1 MRGWLFSAL
10 RLGLVAASLMTGTAC
25 SPAGAKDPSSA
36 AWVAPLPVSDEEFAS
51 SLASVLSQNL
61 EGEPRQRLLLGVVQ
75 RQLAHANHRFERGD
89 RSGGTAS
96 LMGAFYLLEAGDQQ
110 QGFLDREAQL
120 ALRAAITSLSAR
132 GEIGRVSI
140 LLELLRPAVSAQ
152 EQSAIDEE
160 LRTIAQFREET
171 LTGHPL
177 IRAGDRER
185 TATARALLSPPQVDE
200 AVRSTSTLIDL
211 AIAGNQEF
219 QQTGRRPTPE
229 VADEIIRGLDA
240 GAFTIVAHYFRQG
253 SFEQALET
261 VEESSARLTLDPDF
275 FADMNAAVKRDDARS
290 YRKLYDAFSGN
301 TRARAGGNMGID
313 KDLFDAA
320 TFALLRATLKRAPHD
335 RDTALEFADLL
346 TKLGLPEAV
355 PAVLREPAKGASEL
369 ELVEIV
375 DAVVAAAQSRSRADD
390 HPGALRTLEAGAAIL
405 APLRPKLDRARASLF
420 ELHQAYAQE
429 LLRAGR
435 LAPAVDSFSAAFELS
450 SDARVL
456 LRRAEV
462 RRALG
467 DYAGARTDL
476 ELLLKQTKDP
486 LFSLQA
492 RLSLAITDLA
502 LSNAKASEDDLTLAT
517 ELAQKL
523 TRSQTPAAVHA
534 RAYAL
539 LGRAHTMRRK
549 SADAKI
555 AFENALHE
563 AENDSNLLGQTMLE
577 AISSL
582 WLLGERDAMRSAFDF
597 GAAHD
602 APADAMLY
610 AALWLHYEAAQS
622 GKRPPEELASL
633 LENASELGGWHGK
646 LARFALG
653 KLSEAELSAAAT
665 SEVDRVEARFYS
677 AMARRARGVDVQKEL
692 MDLASA
698 RSAELFETRLCQ
710 AWTQAGKP

>member
-1 MRGWLFSAL
+1 
-10 RLGLVAASLMTGTAC
+10 
-25 SPAGAKDPSSA
+25 
-36 AWVAPLPVSDEEFAS
+36 LPVSEEEFAS
-51 SLASVLSQNL
+51 SLANVLSQSL
-61 EGEPRQRLLLGVVQ
+61 EGEPGQRQLLGVVQ

-96 LMGAFYLLEAGDQQ
+96 VMGAFYLLQATDQQ
-110 QGFLDREAQL
+110 QGFLDHEAQL
-120 ALRAAITSLSAR
+120 AIRAAIASLSAR
-132 GEIGRVSI
+132 GEIGKVSI

-152 EQSAIDEE
+152 EQSEIDEQ
-160 LRTIAQFREET
+160 LRTIARFREET
-171 LTGHPL
+171 LTGHPMVQ
-177 IRAGDRER
+177 AGDRER
-185 TATARALLSPPQVDE
+185 TATARALLSPPAVDE

-240 GAFTIVAHYFRQG
+240 GAFTIVAHHFRQG

-301 TRARAGGNMGID
+301 TRARAGGNMGLD
-313 KDLFDAA
+313 KDLFEAA

-355 PAVLREPAKGASEL
+355 PAVLREPAKGASDL

-375 DAVVAAAQSRSRADD
+375 DAMVAAAQSRSRADD
-390 HPGALRTLEAGAAIL
+390 HPGALHTLEAAVMVV
-405 APLRPKLDRARASLF
+405 APLRPKLDRAKASLF

-429 LLRAGR
+429 QLRAGR
-435 LAPAVDSFSAAFELS
+435 LAPAIDSFTTAFELS
-450 SDARVL
+450 FDARVL

-462 RRALG
+462 KRALG
-467 DYAGARTDL
+467 DHAGARADL
-476 ELLLKQTKDP
+476 ELLLSKTKDP
-486 LFSLQA
+486 LFATQA
-492 RLSLAITDLA
+492 RLSLATTNLA
-502 LSNAKASEDDLTLAT
+502 LRDRAAAQQDLVLAS
-517 ELAQKL
+517 ELAQKIAR
-523 TRSQTPAAVHA
+523 TQSPAGVRA

-539 LGRAHTMRRK
+539 LGRAHTMQGQ
-549 SADAKI
+549 SANAKVD
-555 AFENALHE
+555 FENALRE
-563 AENDSNLLGQTMLE
+563 AESDANLLGQTMLE
-577 AISSL
+577 TISSL
-582 WLLGERDAMRSAFDF
+582 WLLGERDAMLAAFDF
-597 GAAHD
+597 GAAHG
-602 APADAMLY
+602 APRDAMLY
-610 AALWLHYEAAQS
+610 AALWLHYEAAQA
-622 GKRPPEELASL
+622 GMRQPEELAPM
-633 LENASELGGWHGK
+633 LENASELGGWHGR

-653 KLSEAELSAAAT
+653 KLSEADLSAAAV

-677 AMARRARGVDVQKEL
+677 AMARRARGLDVQKEL
-692 MDLASA
+692 LDLASA

-710 AWTQAGKP
+710 AWTQANKP